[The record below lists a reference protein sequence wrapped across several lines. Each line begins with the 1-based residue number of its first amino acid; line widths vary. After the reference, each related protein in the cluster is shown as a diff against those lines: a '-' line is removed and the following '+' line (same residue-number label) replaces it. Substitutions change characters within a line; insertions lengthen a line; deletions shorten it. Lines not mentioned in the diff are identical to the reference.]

1 MVIIK
6 MTGFAI
12 LLISIAFNCKD
23 VISGTIGYINFN
35 GSINE
40 PACSIKSDRL
50 AMNVMCFQQNRQE
63 PYTVSLSKKR
73 DFVELNET
81 VSVLFYR
88 HSTNQSI
95 MQVHITYK

>member
-40 PACSIKSDRL
+40 PACSFKSDAL
-50 AMNVMCFQQNRQE
+50 AMNVICFQQNRQE
-63 PYTVSLSKKR
+63 PDIVSISKAGG
-73 DFVELNET
+73 FVEVNET
-81 VSVLFYR
+81 VSVYSSR

-95 MQVHITYK
+95 MQIHITYK